1 MRFLHCYVENFGKLH
16 KFSYTFSEGLS
27 VVRGEN
33 GWGKSTLAVFI
44 KAMLYGLPASRSTDL
59 LENERKRYTPWNG
72 ETYGGSLSF
81 SVGDRRYRIER
92 IFGKRESDDIFKLF
106 SIDTG
111 LPSDDF
117 SEQIGQELFGIDDAG
132 YERSTYFS
140 QRPLAEHAGYGSIQS
155 RLSEQED
162 LTLSERAFRLLDK
175 RRKYYQMTGNRGRIA
190 ELDLAISEQRRLLD
204 EAEAKKLT
212 LDETRGKLRECA
224 ETIEGTEKLRR
235 QTAERAD
242 LALAEKSRRLLAE
255 SLERLRLARE
265 RAKEKCERL
274 SGEIGESIPSE
285 ERIAEV
291 VKDVPEVERL
301 LSEKAKSA
309 ERYKRRRRLVSR
321 AQGTASSITALL
333 SLVLFLIPIY
343 PLAILSLATTALI
356 FASLLSSAVKGKREK
371 GEPPQERRLTE
382 LLSKRRELLLPL
394 CPIMQ
399 DESLPDDAARLSVL
413 REKRSALASAE
424 LELSHAD
431 DDLSAFLSEHPHAEE
446 PQPSSEGEIG
456 DAAALRVEAD
466 RLYLEIDR
474 LRGEMLSLEHTER
487 VISEAVEAIPS
498 HAAMLERL
506 IDERSES
513 ARHLSAILKTAE
525 LLEMARGSLI
535 TRYREVVEAS
545 FLRYAEEL
553 SLDLGKEL
561 SDAAR
566 AFTLSG
572 EFELSIAEGGV
583 TRSPI
588 LYSTGYRD
596 LFALC
601 LRFALTDALFTEE
614 TAPMILD
621 DPFVNL
627 DDERLDA
634 ATRLLARLSADRQ
647 ILYFTCSSAR
657 DPIKL
662 DEPIT

>member
-27 VVRGEN
+27 VIRGEN

-59 LENERKRYTPWNG
+59 LENERKRYTPWNR

-224 ETIEGTEKLRR
+224 EAIEGTEKLRR

-265 RAKEKCERL
+265 RAMEKCERL

-371 GEPPQERRLTE
+371 G
-382 LLSKRRELLLPL
+382 SRE
-394 CPIMQ
+394 
-399 DESLPDDAARLSVL
+399 
-413 REKRSALASAE
+413 
-424 LELSHAD
+424 
-431 DDLSAFLSEHPHAEE
+431 
-446 PQPSSEGEIG
+446 
-456 DAAALRVEAD
+456 
-466 RLYLEIDR
+466 
-474 LRGEMLSLEHTER
+474 
-487 VISEAVEAIPS
+487 
-498 HAAMLERL
+498 
-506 IDERSES
+506 
-513 ARHLSAILKTAE
+513 
-525 LLEMARGSLI
+525 
-535 TRYREVVEAS
+535 
-545 FLRYAEEL
+545 
-553 SLDLGKEL
+553 
-561 SDAAR
+561 
-566 AFTLSG
+566 
-572 EFELSIAEGGV
+572 
-583 TRSPI
+583 
-588 LYSTGYRD
+588 
-596 LFALC
+596 
-601 LRFALTDALFTEE
+601 
-614 TAPMILD
+614 
-621 DPFVNL
+621 
-627 DDERLDA
+627 
-634 ATRLLARLSADRQ
+634 
-647 ILYFTCSSAR
+647 
-657 DPIKL
+657 
-662 DEPIT
+662 